1 MGENPRWAWPEPGSS
16 YQWTLTPPRGSSDS
30 RMLRHECPGAGPALG
45 VRHSA
50 GCPLPTILPHA
61 QPTSGTEEA
70 LHHRNTRRML
80 SAGRPRVKLHA
91 PSPPGS
97 AHGGN
102 PTLNG
107 WKLLSWDGKETEDVP
122 RQHLGFVTQVAE
134 SKEGKNGLRKGPE
147 VSLLNDLKQDSQRG
161 GTERVLGSQFLAQR
175 RGWEAQAAAA
185 LVHVYHRAALQ
196 PGFTFICARTGLEA
210 PEKGN

>member
-1 MGENPRWAWPEPGSS
+1 
-16 YQWTLTPPRGSSDS
+16 
-30 RMLRHECPGAGPALG
+30 MLQHECPGAGPALG
-45 VRHSA
+45 VRHTT
-50 GCPLPTILPHA
+50 GCPLPTVLPHA

-70 LHHRNTRRML
+70 LQHRNTRRML

-107 WKLLSWDGKETEDVP
+107 WKLLSWDGKETKDVP

-134 SKEGKNGLRKGPE
+134 SKEGENGLHKGPE
-147 VSLLNDLKQDSQRG
+147 VSLLHHLKQDPRRG

-185 LVHVYHRAALQ
+185 LGCVYHRAVLQ
-196 PGFTFICARTGLEA
+196 LGFTFKHARTGLEA
-210 PEKGN
+210 PEKGNRAIAHHRGSLG